1 MRLTAN
7 LYRSFAYFYMWCN
20 VGNIVG
26 EIAGPAMRHYVGFA
40 LPMFVFFCAQVL
52 GTLSFAAGSKFYRKV
67 PPSRSSSALSAAT
80 LSMVTNGREP
90 LLADDL
96 DPALEASIWRRFSRT
111 CFSLRHVLK
120 VFVSLPCFFALLF
133 QQNSVWVF
141 QGQSMDQ
148 RLGKITIQPDSMSSF
163 DDILCVIMIPLFERA
178 FSAFHRRKGYDL
190 PSLVKMSLGM
200 GLIAIAYVLCGLLQ
214 LYIDRHPGPGQQISI
229 LWQVPQYVFTAAGEV
244 LVAIPGLEFS
254 YSQAPPALKN
264 VVTALWMLTN
274 ALGSAIIIAVAA
286 VPALNNAA
294 AAVFFGYAVAM
305 VFFLAV
311 FLWLTRGF
319 VYADA
324 QTTVIE
330 IE

>member
-1 MRLTAN
+1 
-7 LYRSFAYFYMWCN
+7 MWCN
-20 VGNIVG
+20 VGNIAG

-52 GTLSFAAGSKFYRKV
+52 GTMSFAAGTKFYRKV
-67 PPSRSSSALSAAT
+67 PPRSTTTFSSSSSPSSLNMIT
-80 LSMVTNGREP
+80 DGREP
-90 LLADDL
+90 LLADMSSSSGL
-96 DPALEASIWRRFSRT
+96 SMWRRFART
-111 CFSLRHVLK
+111 CYSLRHVLK

-141 QGQSMDQ
+141 QGQSMNQ
-148 RLGKITIQPDSMSSF
+148 KLGKITIQPDSMSSF

-200 GLIAIAYVLCGLLQ
+200 GLIAIAYVICGLLQ
-214 LYIDRHPGPGQQISI
+214 LYIDRHPAPDQQISI

-305 VFFLAV
+305 VVFLGI

-319 VYADA
+319 VYAEA
-324 QTTVIE
+324 QTTAIE
-330 IE
+330 EVDG